1 MIEETIKAKIHAP
14 FGPMIME
21 FQMPPPYIDILNT
34 YGDEISANEKKSKE
48 LDFSKKLA
56 GNVIQEHIIENHI
69 WQEKI
74 GEYPSFFMWMA
85 SCLNI
90 YMRKQEE
97 ISLYQIQNSGLS
109 EEKHLF
115 KKKEEMINVDLHSSW
130 IVNQVAGD
138 FNPPHTHSG
147 LVSAAGWTM
156 VPQSI
161 EKDQEKD
168 NAGWIE
174 FLFADP
180 HPLLSSKF
188 PVKPTV
194 GKVMFFPSWL
204 QHQVY
209 PFRGKGIRRS
219 ISFNVTPKYK

>member
-1 MIEETIKAKIHAP
+1 MDKIQGRIHAP
-14 FGPMIME
+14 VGRMIME
-21 FQMPPPYIDILNT
+21 FQMPQFYIDVLNK
-34 YGDEISANEKKSKE
+34 YGDTISANKKKSKE

-69 WQEKI
+69 WKEETKTL
-74 GEYPSFFMWMA
+74 PSFFMWVA

-90 YMRKQEE
+90 YMKKHEE
-97 ISLYQIQNSGLS
+97 ISIYQIKNSGLS
-109 EEKHLF
+109 EENHLF
-115 KKKEEMINVDLHSSW
+115 KKKGKMTNVNLHNSW
-130 IVNQVAGD
+130 IVNSVAGD

-156 VPQSI
+156 IPQSI

-219 ISFNVTPKYK
+219 ISFNATPVYE

>member
-1 MIEETIKAKIHAP
+1 VDKIQGRIHAP
-14 FGPMIME
+14 FGPIIME
-21 FQMPPPYIDILNT
+21 FQMPQFYIDVLNK
-34 YGDEISANEKKSKE
+34 YGDTISANKKKSKE

-69 WQEKI
+69 WKEETKTL
-74 GEYPSFFMWMA
+74 PSFFMWVA

-90 YMRKQEE
+90 YMKKHEE
-97 ISLYQIQNSGLS
+97 ISIYQIKNSGLS
-109 EEKHLF
+109 EENHLF
-115 KKKEEMINVDLHSSW
+115 KKKGKMINVNLHNSW
-130 IVNQVAGD
+130 IVNSVAGD

-161 EKDQEKD
+161 EKNQEKD

-174 FLFADP
+174 FLFSDP

-219 ISFNVTPKYK
+219 ISFNATPMYE

>member
-1 MIEETIKAKIHAP
+1 MDKIQGKIHAP
-14 FGPMIME
+14 FGPVIME
-21 FQMPPPYIDILNT
+21 FQMPQFYIDVLNK
-34 YGDEISANEKKSKE
+34 YGDTISANKKKSKE

-69 WQEKI
+69 WKEETKTL
-74 GEYPSFFMWMA
+74 PSFFMWVA

-90 YMRKQEE
+90 YMKKHEE
-97 ISLYQIQNSGLS
+97 ISMYQIKNSGLS
-109 EEKHLF
+109 EENHLF
-115 KKKEEMINVDLHSSW
+115 KKKGKMTNVNLHSSW
-130 IVNQVAGD
+130 IVNSVAGD

-219 ISFNVTPKYK
+219 ISFNATPVYE